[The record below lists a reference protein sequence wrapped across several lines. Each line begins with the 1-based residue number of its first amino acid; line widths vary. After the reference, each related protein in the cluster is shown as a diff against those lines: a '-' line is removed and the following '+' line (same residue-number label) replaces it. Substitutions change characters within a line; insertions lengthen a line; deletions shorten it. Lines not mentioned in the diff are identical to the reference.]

1 MMIVYL
7 SGSVVSHLA
16 RLVGWWP
23 IPFAVP
29 CRGYP
34 IDGRQIMTSFG
45 FDRKSFIN
53 NLNPPR
59 GLTEDLGTVSQ
70 RRFNKRGISI
80 YELFKVRDKFVIFEN
95 LFRANKN

>member
-16 RLVGWWP
+16 RLVGYWP

-59 GLTEDLGTVSQ
+59 GAHWRGNLGTVSQ
-70 RRFNKRGISI
+70 RRFNKRV
-80 YELFKVRDKFVIFEN
+80 YLFMNCIK
-95 LFRANKN
+95 